1 MSYQGII
8 DLRSDTVTR
17 PTDEMRQAMA
27 CAEVGDDVYG
37 EDPTVEKLQRRAAEL
52 FEREAALFVPSG
64 SMGNQ
69 IAIRLHTCP
78 GQEVITD
85 HRSHTY
91 NYELAAMSAI
101 SGVLPRPVS
110 SEWGYLSWAEIE
122 PAIAPKIYYRAQT
135 ALLVLENT
143 HNMAGGIVYPPK
155 VFEDT
160 CDRAHEAGLRVHLDG
175 ARIFNASAELGIDV
189 AHLTRSCDSVMFCLS
204 KGLGAPV
211 GSMLLGDASFVE
223 RARIIRKMLGG
234 GMRQAGILAAAG
246 LVALETM
253 PGRLRMDHENA
264 RWMAGRLAEIPGLKI
279 NPQKVQTNIFMI
291 DVSSTPLTAF
301 QWAVGLKEKSVWI
314 SPFDKATLRAVT
326 HRDVSAEDMAQAVK
340 AFRQIAEA

>member
-1 MSYQGII
+1 
-8 DLRSDTVTR
+8 
-17 PTDEMRQAMA
+17 MA

-52 FEREAALFVPSG
+52 FKREAALFVPSG

-91 NYELAAMSAI
+91 NYELAAMSAL
-101 SGVLPRPVS
+101 SGVLPRPVF

-122 PAIAPKIYYRAQT
+122 PAIAPRIYYRAQT

-143 HNMAGGIVYPPK
+143 HNMAGGIVYPLE
-155 VFEDT
+155 VFEDS

-189 AHLTRSCDSVMFCLS
+189 ARLTRSCDSVMFCLS

-253 PGRLRMDHENA
+253 PGRLRLDHENA
-264 RWMAGRLAEIPGLKI
+264 RWMASRLAEIPGLKI
-279 NPQKVQTNIFMI
+279 SPRKVQTNIFMI
-291 DVSSTPLTAF
+291 DVSSTPFTAF
-301 QWAVGLKEKSVWI
+301 QWAASLKEKSVWI
-314 SPFDKATLRAVT
+314 SPFDRTILRAVT
-326 HRDVSAEDMAQAVK
+326 HRDVSAEDMAQAVE
-340 AFRQIAEA
+340 AFRRIAEA